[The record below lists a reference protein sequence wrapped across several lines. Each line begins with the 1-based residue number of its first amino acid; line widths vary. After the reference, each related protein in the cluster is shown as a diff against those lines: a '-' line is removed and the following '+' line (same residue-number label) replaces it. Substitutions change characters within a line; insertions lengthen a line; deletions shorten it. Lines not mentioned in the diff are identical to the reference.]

1 MSPKIEENYEQNN
14 GEFECLSAVAN
25 FFIYL
30 TTFCCLFFSC
40 KDGTPAAASAG
51 GFSVVISAS
60 ARPTAEPT
68 HGQEGNS
75 PRLVHI
81 VSVSQPVQSWTVIR
95 DHVDFVALGNALST
109 ILHGLPACPTPP
121 PQTNGLEDNNRVVS
135 ARNALQEWL
144 TSVLYVPGAREN
156 PAVRQFLCYG
166 ANIVPPQ
173 FEGVSWVQFAD
184 DNFAHSAAR
193 NASIESQSTGVAA
206 SSAYSAPVALDEM
219 EMDDMFGYEA
229 DGVEADVGGPDFDSD
244 SEADYFSATIR
255 YQPADE
261 AITEDD
267 IMEMQQQANEVE
279 MVEDVGSLAQSL
291 GASHL
296 GRSLQLQAQ
305 LAGSSKQGHTD
316 IFSEKSQKGLTV
328 GGGPASAEVHGG
340 SSGGIGGAMEQAQ
353 SGGAIPINQP
363 AKFDGLG
370 DSFDQRAPISQP
382 RLDSFKM
389 IKVIG
394 KGSFGKPFYLAASC
408 LKQSL
413 HHRVT
418 SSYHALPSRDF
429 LALPSSLLRFTL
441 DVCVDSQEKYFL
453 CAK

>member
-1 MSPKIEENYEQNN
+1 MDVLPS
-14 GEFECLSAVAN
+14 V
-25 FFIYL
+25 
-30 TTFCCLFFSC
+30 
-40 KDGTPAAASAG
+40 AASSGAG
-51 GFSVVISAS
+51 TRGSADFSVVISAS
-60 ARPTAEPT
+60 ARPTGGSEHELSERSA
-68 HGQEGNS
+68 
-75 PRLVHI
+75 RLVHA

-95 DHVDFVALGNALST
+95 DHIDFVALGNALSA
-109 ILHGLPACPTPP
+109 IIHSLPACPSPP
-121 PQTNGLEDNNRVVS
+121 SPSSSGSEDVDKIVN

-144 TSVLYVPGAREN
+144 TAVLFVPGAREN

-173 FEGVSWVQFAD
+173 FEGVTWVSFSSSRD
-184 DNFAHSAAR
+184 HPSGS
-193 NASIESQSTGVAA
+193 SIVQVAVKSQQGGGVDG
-206 SSAYSAPVALDEM
+206 SPAPETLDEM
-219 EMDDMFGYEA
+219 EMDDMFGYEGA
-229 DGVEADVGGPDFDSD
+229 DGEEGGDGGPDFDSD

-305 LAGSSKQGHTD
+305 HAGLKHGHND
-316 IFSEKSQKGLTV
+316 HLSEKIQQKGLTV
-328 GGGPASAEVHGG
+328 GGGVTEVDG
-340 SSGGIGGAMEQAQ
+340 STGGIGGAMEQAQ
-353 SGGAIPINQP
+353 SGAVPSNQP
-363 AKFDGLG
+363 PSKFDGLG

-394 KGSFGKPFYLAASC
+394 KGSFGKLLIPLRLRFS
-408 LKQSL
+408 
-413 HHRVT
+413 
-418 SSYHALPSRDF
+418 
-429 LALPSSLLRFTL
+429 PSSSNIFP
-441 DVCVDSQEKYFL
+441 
-453 CAK
+453 A

>member
-68 HGQEGNS
+68 NGQVGNS

-144 TSVLYVPGAREN
+144 TSVLFVPGAREN

-184 DNFAHSAAR
+184 DNFAHSTAR
-193 NASIESQSTGVAA
+193 NASIESQTGVAA
-206 SSAYSAPVALDEM
+206 CSAPVALDEM

-229 DGVEADVGGPDFDSD
+229 DGVEADEGGPDFDSD

-261 AITEDD
+261 AITQDD

-328 GGGPASAEVHGG
+328 GGGAASAEVNGG
-340 SSGGIGGAMEQAQ
+340 RSGGIGGAMEQAQ
-353 SGGAIPINQP
+353 NGGSIPINQP

-394 KGSFGKPFYLAASC
+394 KGSFGKPFCYSGLPVSIHNC
-408 LKQSL
+408 TTKF
-413 HHRVT
+413 T
-418 SSYHALPSRDF
+418 SSYPASPACDF
-429 LALPSSLLRFTL
+429 LIPFFLSLI
-441 DVCVDSQEKYFL
+441 YFL
-453 CAK
+453 THVWIHRKSISCARN

>member
-1 MSPKIEENYEQNN
+1 M
-14 GEFECLSAVAN
+14 
-25 FFIYL
+25 
-30 TTFCCLFFSC
+30 
-40 KDGTPAAASAG
+40 
-51 GFSVVISAS
+51 
-60 ARPTAEPT
+60 
-68 HGQEGNS
+68 
-75 PRLVHI
+75 
-81 VSVSQPVQSWTVIR
+81 IR

-109 ILHGLPACPTPP
+109 IIQGLPACPTPP
-121 PQTNGLEDNNRVVS
+121 PQTNGLEDNNRILR

-144 TSVLYVPGAREN
+144 TSVLFVPGAREN

-173 FEGVSWVQFAD
+173 FEGVSWVHFAD
-184 DNFAHSAAR
+184 DNFAQSAAR
-193 NASIESQSTGVAA
+193 NASIESQTGVAGC
-206 SSAYSAPVALDEM
+206 SAYSAPVALDEM

-229 DGVEADVGGPDFDSD
+229 DGVEADEGGPDFDSD

-261 AITEDD
+261 AITEDG

-316 IFSEKSQKGLTV
+316 NFSEKSQKGLTV
-328 GGGPASAEVHGG
+328 GGGSVSAEVNGG

-353 SGGAIPINQP
+353 NGGAIPLNQP

-394 KGSFGKPFYLAASC
+394 RDRSVSPFFC
-408 LKQSL
+408 HFQD
-413 HHRVT
+413 
-418 SSYHALPSRDF
+418 LP
-429 LALPSSLLRFTL
+429 LPTLRFPLVFFLFHFIHLKKNLHLVACL
-441 DVCVDSQEKYFL
+441 DPQEKYFL

>member
-1 MSPKIEENYEQNN
+1 M
-14 GEFECLSAVAN
+14 
-25 FFIYL
+25 
-30 TTFCCLFFSC
+30 
-40 KDGTPAAASAG
+40 
-51 GFSVVISAS
+51 
-60 ARPTAEPT
+60 EPT

-75 PRLVHI
+75 PCLVHV

-109 ILHGLPACPTPP
+109 IIRGLPTCPTPP
-121 PQTNGLEDNNRVVS
+121 PQSNGPEDNTRIVT

-144 TSVLYVPGAREN
+144 TSVLFVPGAREN

-173 FEGVSWVQFAD
+173 FEGVAWVQFAD
-184 DNFAHSAAR
+184 DNFAHSSAR
-193 NASIESQSTGVAA
+193 NASIESQTGIAA
-206 SSAYSAPVALDEM
+206 SLASSAPVALDEM

-229 DGVEADVGGPDFDSD
+229 DGLEADEGGPDFDSD

-305 LAGSSKQGHTD
+305 LAGSSKQGHAD

-328 GGGPASAEVHGG
+328 GGGAGAAEANRG
-340 SSGGIGGAMEQAQ
+340 STGGIGGAVEQAQ
-353 SGGAIPINQP
+353 SGGAMPMMNQP

-394 KGSFGKPFYLAASC
+394 KGSFGKPFLSC
-408 LKQSL
+408 FPVQIT
-413 HHRVT
+413 VT
-418 SSYHALPSRDF
+418 FAHPDF
-429 LALPSSLLRFTL
+429 LTIFSL
-441 DVCVDSQEKYFL
+441 YFYCIFDL
-453 CAK
+453 HAWCGWIHR